1 MSTGGD
7 FPFAFGEG
15 AAEQFKERLKELMR
29 AQQEA
34 FEEVQAEQHPIR
46 VTSGAGMMPDRFNLI
61 QQAVVL
67 ASSGIG
73 SLEPQRSK
81 EDAAEAMAF
90 LFVHA
95 LAAVERAMQ
104 QR

>member
-34 FEEVQAEQHPIR
+34 FEEVQAEKQPIR
-46 VTSGAGMMPDRFNLI
+46 VTSGAGMMPDRFNLV

-67 ASSGIG
+67 AASGMG
-73 SLEPQRSK
+73 SMEPHRPK
-81 EDAAEAMAF
+81 EETAEAMAF
-90 LFVHA
+90 LFQRA
-95 LAAVERAMQ
+95 LATVERAMQ
-104 QR
+104 QH